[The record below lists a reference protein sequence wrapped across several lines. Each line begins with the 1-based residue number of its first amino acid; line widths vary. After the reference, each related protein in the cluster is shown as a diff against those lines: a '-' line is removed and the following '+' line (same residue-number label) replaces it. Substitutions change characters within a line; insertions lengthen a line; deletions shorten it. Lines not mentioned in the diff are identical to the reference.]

1 MFVDG
6 HPTPLGALGRGLV
19 AGLAGTAAMTAY
31 QMAAQRARAALA
43 GDGGGERKP
52 MRNWGDA
59 PAPARVAQRVL
70 KGVFKVDVPLEK
82 EPLLTHGMH
91 WLYGT
96 VWGGLYGLAQGTF
109 RAPPAAHGAGF
120 GALVWGMS
128 YAVMTPMGIY
138 KEPWRYPPQELALDL
153 SYHLVY
159 GLAVAEA
166 YEVVE

>member
-1 MFVDG
+1 MRDE

-31 QMAAQRARAALA
+31 QMAVDRTRSAMSDSSGA
-43 GDGGGERKP
+43 DEKP

-59 PAPARVAQRVL
+59 PAPARVAPRVL

-82 EPLLTHGMH
+82 APLLEHGMH
-91 WLYGT
+91 WVYGT
-96 VWGGLYGLAQGTF
+96 AWGGVYGLMQGTF
-109 RAPPAAHGAGF
+109 RAPAAAHGLGF
-120 GALVWGMS
+120 GALVWGAA
-128 YAVMTPMGIY
+128 YALMTPMGIY
-138 KEPWRYPPQELALDL
+138 KEPWKYPPQELGIDL

-166 YEVVE
+166 YDAVD